1 MKSITQIVKMRNILF
16 FSFLRE
22 TIESAS
28 KIMQACACLVIFRE
42 IDGIF
47 FLVFSDD
54 KTFLRE
60 NALI

>member
-28 KIMQACACLVIFRE
+28 KIMQACLVIFRE